1 MGGQKVARG
10 NRIEYYGAYYHVIQ
24 RGVNQEH
31 IFQSPGDKSHL
42 LEILSDSKEQYD
54 FKLFAYV
61 IMDNHYHLL
70 IQTLNIPISKIMHQV
85 NMKYAI
91 YYNTKY
97 ERVGHVFENR
107 YKGILVQ
114 DDTYFITL
122 IKYIHNNP
130 VAAGICNSMEE
141 YKWSSDLFYRINIGN
156 MVDIDEFLNM
166 FSSNRLKAIERYIE
180 LMKEDNIEQGIMVE
194 LYENSDIIGTDEF
207 IRKITMGEGAKES
220 LDEILLKTCSNPQD
234 FELIKSGSRLRYL
247 TEYKKEYIY
256 LAQETGYN
264 NVDIGRNIGI
274 TSQAVQNLI
283 K

>member
-1 MGGQKVARG
+1 MARV

-130 VAAGICNSMEE
+130 VAEGICNSMEE

-166 FSSNRLKAIERYIE
+166 FSSNRLRAIERYIE
-180 LMKEDNIEQGIMVE
+180 LMEEDNIDQEIMVE
-194 LYENSDIIGTDEF
+194 LYEDSDIIGTDEF
-207 IRKITMGEGAKES
+207 IRKITMGEGAKKS
-220 LDEILLKTCSNPQD
+220 LDEILLKTCSNSQD
-234 FELIKSGSRLRYL
+234 FKLIKSGSRLRYL